1 MIVNWE
7 VVYVC
12 AGVVLPL
19 FYLPQIRRCS
29 ADQSGLASYSL
40 RKAGFQFVLRV
51 VMMPFITQVGS
62 PTMTFVVGLDL
73 AGRGAELLA
82 AVLSLRAQGASWAA
96 IGLRLTLRSPALANA
111 GERRE

>member
-1 MIVNWE
+1 MVNWE

-40 RKAGFQFVLRV
+40 RKAGFQFVLRA

-62 PTMTFVVGLDL
+62 PTMTFVVALDL

-82 AVLSLRAQGASWAA
+82 AVLSLRAQGSSWVA
-96 IGLRLTLRSPALANA
+96 IAVRLALRSPTVASANDQPK
-111 GERRE
+111 

>member
-1 MIVNWE
+1 MVSWE

-62 PTMTFVVGLDL
+62 PTMTFVVALDL

-82 AVLSLRAQGASWAA
+82 AVLSLRAQGSSWVA
-96 IGLRLTLRSPALANA
+96 IGLRLALRSHTLASTNDRP
-111 GERRE
+111 E